1 LARCLFKQ
9 ATKRFGR
16 FNYIVDRT
24 LQPQQVNHMKTNR
37 MFLLLFLMAGII
49 SVNAQTTTLE
59 SEVPGDN
66 FSLEGALELF
76 KKSASPEEFERKL
89 NASDSRVNNLDLN
102 NDGDIDYIRV
112 IDRNEGN
119 VHAFILQ
126 AVLSNTESQDVAV
139 IELEKLED
147 GRAVLQ
153 IVGDADVYGIETIIE
168 PTEEVRVNAGAMT
181 SRAVVNVWTWPSV
194 QYVYS
199 PYYSVWVSPWS
210 WAYHPFWWRPWR
222 PVAFYIYHPWWTPY
236 RPYYSYCYSHRV
248 FYGPGFYSPYRR
260 TSVIVYNNYGRQID
274 GYRSRN
280 DRYHNGRR
288 DRDGYGRHDGGR
300 FESGRYVDRRSGYS
314 GRERSD
320 GRDRFADSRRSIS
333 ATGSRD
339 NSRSRFEG
347 NTRSSTSERRSVSG
361 GRTGSESGRSR
372 TIAPNRNI
380 ERSSGDFKSSP
391 NRTERSSTFD
401 RSRSQERTMRQA
413 PSQQRST
420 PSYSNPGRQQRSSSP
435 SYNGGGSSGSRPS
448 FNGGGGSRS
457 SGSGTRSSGGGG
469 RSSGGGDRGNS
480 GNSRGRH

>member
-1 LARCLFKQ
+1 
-9 ATKRFGR
+9 
-16 FNYIVDRT
+16 
-24 LQPQQVNHMKTNR
+24 MKTNR
-37 MFLLLFLMAGII
+37 MFLLLFLIAGVVTA
-49 SVNAQTTTLE
+49 SAQNTTLE

-102 NDGDIDYIRV
+102 GDGEIDYIRV

-126 AVLSNTESQDVAV
+126 AVLSSTESQDVAV

-168 PTEEVRVNAGAMT
+168 PTDEVRVNAGTMT

-194 QYVYS
+194 QYVYG

-210 WAYHPFWWRPWR
+210 WSYYPFWWRPWS
-222 PVAFYIYHPWWTPY
+222 PVAFHVYHPWWNPY

-248 FYGPGFYSPYRR
+248 YYGPHFYNPYRR
-260 TSVIVYNNYGRQID
+260 TSVIVYNNYRRQID

-288 DRDGYGRHDGGR
+288 DRDGYGRYDGGR
-300 FESGRYVDRRSGYS
+300 LNGNRYSDRTRVADGRFSGRDRT
-314 GRERSD
+314 D
-320 GRDRFADSRRSIS
+320 GRDRLADNRRSGSTIK
-333 ATGSRD
+333 GSRD
-339 NSRSRFEG
+339 NSRGRFES
-347 NTRSSTSERRSVSG
+347 NNSVNERRSVTG
-361 GRTGSESGRSR
+361 GRSGNESSRSR
-372 TIAPNRNI
+372 MSSPDRTS
-380 ERSSGDFKSSP
+380 ERSTPNIRSTP
-391 NRTERSSTFD
+391 NRTERNSNFD
-401 RSRSQERTMRQA
+401 RSSAPQRTMRQSV
-413 PSQQRST
+413 PQQQRST
-420 PSYSNPGRQQRSSSP
+420 PSFSSPGGGQRSSSP
-435 SYNGGGSSGSRPS
+435 AYNRGGGSSGGSRPS
-448 FNGGGGSRS
+448 YNSGGGSRS
-457 SGSGTRSSGGGG
+457 NSGGTRGGGGGGG
-469 RSSGGGDRGNS
+469 RSNSGGGDRGNS